1 MNKIEVHTYS
11 YGYKEEIGHLI
22 VSIQQAEFNI
32 PITLADQPDLNN
44 IHDFYQVGKGNFWFV
59 TVAGKVAGTIALLD
73 IGHGQG
79 ALRKMF
85 VIEQFRGKEL
95 GLGQLLLNTLLQW
108 ARHKEYSKIYL
119 GTTEKFKA
127 AQRFYEKNGF
137 EEIRKD
143 LLPMEFPIMK
153 VDVKFYVYH
162 MAT

>member
-1 MNKIEVHTYS
+1 MNQIEVHTYS
-11 YGYKEEIGHLI
+11 DPYNAEIGNLI

-32 PITLADQPDLNN
+32 PITLVDQPDLNN
-44 IHDFYQVGKGNFWFV
+44 IRDFYQVGNGNFWV
-59 TVAGKVAGTIALLD
+59 ATVDGQVAGTIALLD
-73 IGHGQG
+73 IGNGLG

-85 VIEQFRGKEL
+85 VKEQHRGKAF

-108 ARHKEYSKIYL
+108 ARHKEFSKVYL

-137 EEIRKD
+137 QEISKD
-143 LLPMEFPIMK
+143 QLPKEFPIMK

-162 MAT
+162 LVP

>member
-1 MNKIEVHTYS
+1 MNQIEVHTYS
-11 YGYKEEIGHLI
+11 DLYKEEIGHLI
-22 VSIQQAEFNI
+22 VGIQQEEFNI

-44 IHDFYQVGKGNFWFV
+44 IRDFYQVGNGNFWV
-59 TVAGKVAGTIALLD
+59 ATVNGKVAGTIALLD
-73 IGHGQG
+73 IGHRQG

-85 VIEQFRGKEL
+85 VNGLYRGKEF
-95 GLGQLLLNTLLQW
+95 GLGQLLLNNLFQW
-108 ARHKEYSKIYL
+108 ARHKGYSKVYL

-137 EEIRKD
+137 EEISKD

-162 MAT
+162 IIP